1 MKIRMKKFTVGIQ
14 KKKLPNGFEAE
25 MDVIEHPGAALIVP
39 FLTKTKIILLRQYRA
54 VLGKYLLELPAGT
67 LDNKER
73 PLACAKRELMEE
85 TNYSARRWK
94 KLGKIYPVPGYAT
107 EVIYLY
113 KAEDLSPVIVEGDAD
128 EVIHPVIY
136 SRTEIQCLF
145 KKGKIEDAKTISA
158 LALCGLL

>member
-1 MKIRMKKFTVGIQ
+1 MKIKMKKFTVGIQ
-14 KKKLPNGFEAE
+14 KKRLPNGMEAE

-67 LDNKER
+67 LDQKER

-94 KLGKIYPVPGYAT
+94 KLGRIYPVPGYAT
-107 EVIYLY
+107 EIIHMY
-113 KAEDLSPVIVEGDAD
+113 KAEGLTPVIVEGDPD
-128 EVIHPVIY
+128 EVIHPFICTRAEVKH
-136 SRTEIQCLF
+136 LF
-145 KKGKIEDAKTISA
+145 KEGKIEDAKTVCA
-158 LALCGLL
+158 LALCALL